1 MSVDLRSRIVKN
13 SIIVYFRLIVT
24 TILGLIISRVVLKT
38 LGASDYG
45 LYNVV
50 GGFIALFSVIA
61 ASMSSTTVRFLN
73 IELGKPDGN
82 PNKIFNVCNIIHII
96 LAIFVLLIG
105 EVFGVYYI
113 NNYLNVPAEKLS
125 DAMFVFQVSTIV
137 ACVGIINVPYQ
148 SIFVAKERFWPIALT
163 DIFNSVLK
171 LLLVLILSIS
181 ECNVLRWYAIIMSLT
196 TFVSFAVYHYFA
208 YRYWHDLIKWNLYK
222 EFKEYK
228 EIFIFNNYNLLGSVA
243 LVGRT
248 QGANMLM
255 NFFFGTVVNAA
266 YGIARTIQSL
276 VEVFTNNVD
285 AAAAPQIIQSVGRSD
300 VNHSISL
307 ACKVCKMCQL
317 VSLLII
323 FPLFVETEFLLRI
336 WLGEVPAYSVQFAQ
350 LLMLSVFVASTGGG
364 LLKLKDAMGKIK
376 WFMISFSFWNLIT
389 LPVGYILFRLG
400 YAPCSILCLC
410 IISDLLSR
418 ITQLLLMKIIYRM
431 NVGQFCIN
439 AYIRPLFVFFIMMG
453 YAIIYH
459 NVFLFTSNFLSILG
473 IFVTGVVG
481 IIIVLY
487 IGMASDERVMICS
500 MIKNKISHECVK
512 EV

>member
-1 MSVDLRSRIVKN
+1 MSSELRSRIVKN

-24 TILGLIISRVVLKT
+24 TLLGLVISRVVLKT

-61 ASMSSTTVRFLN
+61 VSMSSTTVRFLN
-73 IELGKPDGN
+73 IELGKPEGD
-82 PNKIFNVCNIIHII
+82 PNKIFNVCNVIHIL
-96 LAIFVLLIG
+96 LAILVLLIG

-113 NNYLNVPAEKLS
+113 NNYLNVPSEKLP

-171 LLLVLILSIS
+171 LVLVLILSIS
-181 ECNVLRWYAIIMSLT
+181 ECNTLRWYAIIMSLT
-196 TFVSFAVYHYFA
+196 TFVSFMVYHYFA
-208 YRYWHDLIKWNLYK
+208 YRYWPNLIKWNLYK
-222 EFKEYK
+222 NFKEYK
-228 EIFIFNNYNLLGSVA
+228 EIFIYNNYNLLGSVA

-285 AAAAPQIIQSVGRSD
+285 AAAAPQIIQSVGRND
-300 VNHSISL
+300 VNQSISL

-323 FPLFVETEFLLRI
+323 FPLFVEIEFLLKL
-336 WLGEVPAYSVQFAQ
+336 WLGEVPAYSVQFAK
-350 LLMLSVFVASTGGG
+350 LLMLAVFVASTGGG

-389 LPVGYILFRLG
+389 LPVGYTLFRLG
-400 YAPCSILCLC
+400 YAPSSILWLC
-410 IISDLLSR
+410 VVADLLSR
-418 ITQLLLMKIIYRM
+418 TSQLLLMRIVYKMHI
-431 NVGQFCIN
+431 GQFCIK
-439 AYIRPLFVFFIMMG
+439 AYMRPLLVFFLMG
-453 YAIIYH
+453 MYALLYN
-459 NVFLFTSNFLSILG
+459 NVFLFTSNFFSFLG
-473 IFVTGVVG
+473 IFVTGLVG
-481 IIIVLY
+481 IFIVLY
-487 IGMASDERVMICS
+487 VGMTSDERFMIYS
-500 MIKNKISHECVK
+500 MIKNRISHECVK

>member
-1 MSVDLRSRIVKN
+1 MSSELRNRIVKN
-13 SIIVYFRLIVT
+13 SVIIYFKLIIT
-24 TILGLIISRVVLKT
+24 TLLGLVISRVVLRT

-61 ASMSSTTVRFLN
+61 VSMSSTTVRFLN
-73 IELGKPDGN
+73 IELGKTDGN
-82 PNKIFNVCNIIHII
+82 ANKIFNICNVIHII
-96 LAIFVLLIG
+96 LAILVLLIG

-113 NNYLNVPAEKLS
+113 NNYLNVPAEKLA

-163 DIFNSVLK
+163 DIFNAVLK
-171 LLLVLILSIS
+171 LVLVLILSIS

-208 YRYWHDLIKWNLYK
+208 YRYWPDLIKWNLYK
-222 EFKEYK
+222 KFKEYK
-228 EIFIFNNYNLLGSVA
+228 EIFVYNNYSLLGSVA

-285 AAAAPQIIQSVGRSD
+285 AAAAPQIIQSVGRND
-300 VNHSISL
+300 VKQSISL

-323 FPLFVETEFLLRI
+323 FPLFVEIEFLLQL
-336 WLGEVPAYSVQFAQ
+336 WLGEIPSYSVQFAQ
-350 LLMLSVFVASTGGG
+350 LLLLAVYVASTGGG

-389 LPVGYILFRLG
+389 LPIGYILFMLG
-400 YAPCSILCLC
+400 YAPSSILWLC
-410 IISDLLSR
+410 IVADLLSR
-418 ITQLLLMKIIYRM
+418 ISQLLLMKIINKM
-431 NVGQFCIN
+431 NLGQFCID
-439 AYIRPLFVFFIMMG
+439 AYMRPLLVFLLMG
-453 YAIIYH
+453 AYAILY
-459 NVFLFTSNFLSILG
+459 NKLLLFSSNFFSFVG

-481 IIIVLY
+481 IFIVLFVG
-487 IGMASDERVMICS
+487 ITSDERMMIYS
-500 MIKNKISHECVK
+500 MIKNRISHECVK

>member
-1 MSVDLRSRIVKN
+1 MSADLRSRIVKN

-82 PNKIFNVCNIIHII
+82 PNKIFNVCNVIHFI
-96 LAIFVLLIG
+96 LAILVLLIG

-171 LLLVLILSIS
+171 LVLVLILSKS
-181 ECNVLRWYAIIMSLT
+181 ECNTLRWYAIIMSLT

-208 YRYWHDLIKWNLYK
+208 YRYWPDLIKWNLYK
-222 EFKEYK
+222 KFKEYK
-228 EIFIFNNYNLLGSVA
+228 EIFIFNNYNLLGSIA

-285 AAAAPQIIQSVGRSD
+285 AAAAPQIIQSVGRND
-300 VNHSISL
+300 VKQSISL
-307 ACKVCKMCQL
+307 ACKVCRMCQL

-323 FPLFVETEFLLRI
+323 FPLFVEIEFLLKL
-336 WLGEVPAYSVQFAQ
+336 WLGEVPTYTLQFAQ
-350 LLMLSVFVASTGGG
+350 LLMLAVFVASTGGG

-389 LPVGYILFRLG
+389 LPVGYILFRLD
-400 YAPCSILCLC
+400 YAPSSILWLC
-410 IISDLLSR
+410 IIADLLSR
-418 ITQLLLMKIIYRM
+418 ITQLLLMKIIYKM
-431 NVGQFCIN
+431 KVGQFCVN
-439 AYIRPLFVFFIMMG
+439 AYVRPILVFCLMG
-453 YAIIYH
+453 MYAIIYY
-459 NVFLFTSNFLSILG
+459 NLFLFTSTFLNILG
-473 IFVTGVVG
+473 IFVTSIVG
-481 IIIVLY
+481 ICIVLY
-487 IGMASDERVMICS
+487 FGMTSDERMMLYS
-500 MIKNKISHECVK
+500 MIKKRISHECVK
-512 EV
+512 EA